1 MGQLIKEKKVELDF
15 KTKYTSCI
23 IIQGEIGLRIQWNTM
38 CTKNRS
44 GIPQFVAVPENIKC
58 TVGPKIYE
66 R

>member
-1 MGQLIKEKKVELDF
+1 M
-15 KTKYTSCI
+15 
-23 IIQGEIGLRIQWNTM
+23 IQGEIGLRIQWNTM